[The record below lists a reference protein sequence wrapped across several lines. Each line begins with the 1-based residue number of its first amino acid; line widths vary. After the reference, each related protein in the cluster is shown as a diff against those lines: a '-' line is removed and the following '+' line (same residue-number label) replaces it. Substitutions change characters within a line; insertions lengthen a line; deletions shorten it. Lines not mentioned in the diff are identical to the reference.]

1 MKYILLPVLI
11 FALFQVNLEAQKY
24 GYLNF
29 GNLIVELP
37 ETAEADK
44 KMEAY
49 QKELM
54 TTGEAM
60 ATAFQEKVNAY
71 VAEAQKGMMAPAEQ
85 QKREAALQQERDSIL
100 SYEQE
105 MQTKMQS
112 KRQELLQPIVDK
124 IQKALDA
131 IGKEKGYAMIFD
143 SGAFNAVLFV
153 TETDDVAPLVRQK
166 LGLN

>member
-11 FALFQVNLEAQKY
+11 FALSQVNLEAQKY

-60 ATAFQEKVNAY
+60 ANAFQEKVNAY

-124 IQKALDA
+124 IQKAL
-131 IGKEKGYAMIFD
+131 
-143 SGAFNAVLFV
+143 LC
-153 TETDDVAPLVRQK
+153 
-166 LGLN
+166 